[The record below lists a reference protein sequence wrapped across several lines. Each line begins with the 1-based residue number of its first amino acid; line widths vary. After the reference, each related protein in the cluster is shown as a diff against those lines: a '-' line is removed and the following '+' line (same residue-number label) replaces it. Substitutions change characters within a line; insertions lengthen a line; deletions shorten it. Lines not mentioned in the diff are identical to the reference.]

1 MIIDTYSTFDPA
13 GTLITAGGPSTNTL
27 DMQAVPHDTGIGN
40 PLRVVVLSNGAFA
53 AGGAATLNIQ
63 IQGSPDNAT
72 WTTYAESGALSIA
85 QLNATAG
92 GASTLYAMNVNLP
105 GRVGAIM
112 PRYYRLN
119 YVVGTGPFTAGA
131 VTAWLGEQP
140 DQIVNYPSAVSFVAT
155 L

>member
-1 MIIDTYSTFDPA
+1 MIIDTYSTFDPQ

-27 DMQAVPHDTGIGN
+27 DMQAMGHDMGIGD

-53 AGGAATLNIQ
+53 AAGAATLNIQ
-63 IQGSPDNAT
+63 LQGSPDNAT
-72 WTTYAESGALSIA
+72 WSTYAESSPLSIA

-92 GASTLYAMNVNLP
+92 GAVSLYAWNINLP
-105 GRVGAIM
+105 AAKGAAL

-119 YVVGTGPFTAGA
+119 YVVGTGPFTAGS